1 MTKLSVALIL
11 DNSCIT
17 KWQRDA
23 LEEAQDIVD
32 IRLILNCTN
41 TRTKKRVI
49 KHFFYYVLNIFTL
62 RNHFTKRSVFKS
74 GGVEVIPFECKYDG
88 VWQAIPTEVSMQLKD
103 NKVDAVIKFGMSL
116 LRIDDY
122 LENIPILSF
131 HHGNPSS
138 YRGRPAGF
146 YELLHNEEKSGLIVQ
161 KLTNKIDSG
170 EVLAFAE
177 SKLVHHS
184 YKKSV
189 NFFYGISRFLLK
201 KSLENLQNNEVVDI
215 EKNGR
220 NYSLPSN
227 FTVTQFVFLL
237 TLRKIRNLFYGAFF
251 EKKWKV
257 GTTDFLPIF
266 DQYITFRATKIDE
279 IDVARGYTF
288 YADPF
293 FSLDGA
299 NMRVEALSATSGLG
313 DIIEI
318 DLRDREKFSVCL
330 TGNHYSY
337 PFPFL
342 HERKEHLM
350 PEVASH
356 SSQYF
361 FDLSESPAV
370 KKSVMGLSGKRIVDA
385 TLFEYEDYFYLFF
398 GENDLAANI
407 LNLYVAEDVNGE
419 FKRHSQSPI
428 CITPTAARMGGRIL
442 LHKGKIFRF
451 GQNNNRGYGASLTV
465 LEIIK
470 LSPVCYEEKVCGS
483 LQIDDFKGPHTV
495 DYHSDLKA
503 VVLDYYE
510 DGFSLFAGY
519 RRLRSVLSKR

>member
-1 MTKLSVALIL
+1 MTKLRVALIL
-11 DNSCIT
+11 DNSGIT

-23 LEEAQDIVD
+23 LDEAQDLVD

-41 TRTKKRVI
+41 TRTKKRVL
-49 KHFFYYVLNIFTL
+49 KHFLYYILNIFTL
-62 RNHFTKRSVFKS
+62 RNHFTKRSVFESVGIK
-74 GGVEVIPFECKYDG
+74 VIPFECRYEG
-88 VWQAIPTEVSMQLKD
+88 GWQSIPKEVSIQLKD
-103 NKVDAVIKFGMSL
+103 NKIDVVIKFGMSL
-116 LRIDDY
+116 VRIDNH
-122 LENIPILSF
+122 LENIPFLSF

-161 KLTNKIDSG
+161 KLTNKLDAG

-184 YKKSV
+184 YKKTV

-201 KSLENLQNNEVVDI
+201 KSLENLKNNKVVNI

-227 FTVTQFVFLL
+227 FTVAKFLFLL
-237 TLRKIRNLFYGAFF
+237 TCRKIRNLIYGAFF

-257 GTTDFLPIF
+257 GTTDCHQIF
-266 DQYITFRATKIDE
+266 EQRVTFQATQINE
-279 IDVARGYTF
+279 IEVARGYTF

-293 FSLDGA
+293 FSLNGA
-299 NMRVEALSATSGLG
+299 KVRVEALSATSGLG

-318 DLRDREKFSVCL
+318 DLQDREKFSVCL

-342 HERKEHLM
+342 HERKEHLL

-370 KKSVMGLSGKRIVDA
+370 KKSVIGLSGKRIVDA
-385 TLFEYEDYFYLFF
+385 TLFEYKEYFYLFF
-398 GENDLAANI
+398 GENDLAANV

-419 FKRHSQSPI
+419 FRRHPKSPI
-428 CITPTAARMGGRIL
+428 CMTPTAARMGGRLI

-465 LEIIK
+465 SEIIK
-470 LSPVCYEEKVCGS
+470 LSPVFYEEKVCGS
-483 LQIDDFKGPHTV
+483 LQIDDFKGPHTI
-495 DYHSDLKA
+495 DYHSELKQLCLIIMKIGLA
-503 VVLDYYE
+503 C
-510 DGFSLFAGY
+510 
-519 RRLRSVLSKR
+519 